1 MFFLITWPTGHHR
14 LAKPWSG
21 SSHRNLFWSESPNLT
36 AGRNSDPAKSE
47 FEPATGPARLS
58 SSNGSPTAHGLTG
71 ACFCRCVCCV
81 SARDG
86 GNAQGIRSLCVLCA
100 DSKATTIVIRFACG
114 VWELYCFL
122 NDAFWWSLEK
132 VWEEICVS
140 VLPLAPL
147 PPSYLL
153 EGFFL
158 SGFHAAFCFRCFA
171 RFYLSLFS
179 FLVVMW
185 NHSDHSFWSNCALL
199 EAELFLWSY
208 FMLCLSCQHVL
219 DDYVAEEMLVCRTD
233 SVENSVSIRSREWN
247 GWAVIQLG
255 RW

>member
-1 MFFLITWPTGHHR
+1 MGGMR
-14 LAKPWSG
+14 K
-21 SSHRNLFWSESPNLT
+21 
-36 AGRNSDPAKSE
+36 E
-47 FEPATGPARLS
+47 FE
-58 SSNGSPTAHGLTG
+58 
-71 ACFCRCVCCV
+71 AC
-81 SARDG
+81 S
-86 GNAQGIRSLCVLCA
+86 VLCA
-100 DSKATTIVIRFACG
+100 ESKATTIVIRFACG

-132 VWEEICVS
+132 VWEEICQS

-199 EAELFLWSY
+199 EAELFLWSH
-208 FMLCLSCQHVL
+208 FTLCLSCQHVL
-219 DDYVAEEMLVCRTD
+219 DDYIAEEMLVCRTD